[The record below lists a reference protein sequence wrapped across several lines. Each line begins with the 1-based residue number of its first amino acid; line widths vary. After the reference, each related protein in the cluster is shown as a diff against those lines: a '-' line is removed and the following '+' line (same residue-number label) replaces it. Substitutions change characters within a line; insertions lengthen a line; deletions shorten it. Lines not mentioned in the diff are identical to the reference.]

1 MKRKVAPAE
10 RLLAGLVAL
19 LLLPLGFLVAL
30 SILVTDGP
38 PVFFVQERVG
48 QGGRSFPLI
57 KFRSMTRLRAGQSRS
72 GLTVPTDPTIT
83 RVGKWLRRS
92 RVDEW
97 PQLLNIIRGEMSWVG
112 PRPELACYVAYYRP
126 EERMVLESPPGL
138 TDPASIAFRHEGR
151 ILARSPDPEKTYIKH
166 LMPRKIRMNL
176 RYARLRTPV
185 SDCCVVVAT
194 VRRLLCG

>member
-1 MKRKVAPAE
+1 MKHKVTLGE
-10 RLLAGLVAL
+10 RLLAALVGL
-19 LLLPLGFLVAL
+19 LLLPPGLLVAL
-30 SILVTDGP
+30 AILVTDGP

-57 KFRSMTRLRAGQSRS
+57 KFRSMARLPPGQSRI
-72 GLTVPTDPTIT
+72 GLTVPADPQIT
-83 RVGKWLRRS
+83 GVGQWLRRS

-112 PRPELACYVAYYRP
+112 PRPELACYVAHYRP
-126 EERMVLESPPGL
+126 QERLVLEFPPGL
-138 TDPASIAFRHEGR
+138 TDPASIVFRHEGR
-151 ILARSPDPEKTYIKH
+151 ILARSPDPEKTYINH